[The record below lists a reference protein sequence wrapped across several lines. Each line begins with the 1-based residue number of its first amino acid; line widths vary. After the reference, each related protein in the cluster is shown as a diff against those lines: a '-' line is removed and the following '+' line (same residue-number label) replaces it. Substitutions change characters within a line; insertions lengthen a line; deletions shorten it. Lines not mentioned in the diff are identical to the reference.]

1 MWRLP
6 EEEDLEI
13 AYLSH
18 LFDKMSESYKIFW
31 FQAIVN
37 GVIGGQTV
45 FTYEKLLNEMI
56 ADAWYMVSEY
66 RLNLG
71 PADNLEALVHYARQT
86 SGLKS
91 SEKREKIL
99 EYLQSSEDKEL
110 KRKKR
115 TLSLNV
121 PYRLQAPFM
130 DTVRGKEWNVSER
143 KLVEK
148 INREKRLMYYFLEI
162 QGLQSRIEVVSE
174 WREYIRRN
182 QEILKGWIQYHLIQY
197 LQRRNP
203 NVPGISRKLYP
214 PQKRNLERVN
224 QYWRL
229 LSEVMP
235 VRDIY
240 GDEVLSAKNITIDHF
255 VPWSYV
261 AHDELWNLS
270 PTTRRTNSKKSNFL
284 PVWDVYFPRLCEWEY
299 LSYQAR
305 WKFERVE
312 EEFERCRK
320 EHINSDEVWT
330 KLYREGLTKEAFS
343 KNLEEI
349 LLPVYQS
356 AHNMGF
362 VEWKYQKGRDLSGF
376 EEVF

>member
-1 MWRLP
+1 MLRLP
-6 EEEDLEI
+6 EEENLEI

-18 LFDKMSESYKIFW
+18 LFDNMSESYKIFW

-37 GVIGGQTV
+37 GVVRGQAV
-45 FTYEKLLNEMI
+45 FTYEELLDEMV

-71 PADNLEALVHYARQT
+71 PSDNLEALVHYVRKI
-86 SGLKS
+86 SGIKS
-91 SEKREKIL
+91 SEKKEEIL
-99 EYLQSSEDKEL
+99 DYLRQSEDKEL
-110 KRKKR
+110 KKKKR
-115 TLSLNV
+115 TLSLHV
-121 PYRLQAPFM
+121 PYRLQAPFIEG
-130 DTVRGKEWNVSER
+130 VRGKEWNVSER

-148 INREKRLMYYFLEI
+148 INLEKRLIYYFLEI
-162 QGLQSRIEVVSE
+162 EGLQSKIEVAAE
-174 WREYIRRN
+174 WREYIRKN
-182 QEILKGWIQYHLIQY
+182 QEILKGWIQYHLIRY

-203 NVPGISRKLYP
+203 NVPGISNKLYP
-214 PQKRNLERVN
+214 PKKRKLEQVN
-224 QYWRL
+224 RYWRL
-229 LSEVMP
+229 ISQVMP

-240 GDEVLSAKNITIDHF
+240 ENEVLAATDITIDHF

-270 PTTRRTNSKKSNFL
+270 PTTRNANSKKSNHL
-284 PVWDVYFPRLCEWEY
+284 PVWDVYFPRLCELEY

-305 WKFERVE
+305 WKFGRVQ

-320 EHINSDEVWT
+320 EHVNSDEVWA
-330 KLYREGLTKEAFS
+330 KLYREGLTREVFCQ
-343 KNLEEI
+343 NLEEI

-362 VEWKYQKGRDLSGF
+362 GEWKYQ
-376 EEVF
+376 E

>member
-6 EEEDLEI
+6 EEENLEI

-37 GVIGGQTV
+37 GVARGQAV
-45 FTYEKLLNEMI
+45 FTYEELLDEMV

-71 PADNLEALVHYARQT
+71 PSDNLEALVCYVREI
-86 SGLKS
+86 SGMKS
-91 SEKREKIL
+91 SEKREEIL
-99 EYLQSSEDKEL
+99 DYLRRSKDKEL
-110 KRKKR
+110 RKKKR
-115 TLSLNV
+115 TLCLHV

-130 DTVRGKEWNVSER
+130 ESVRGKEWNVPER

-148 INREKRLMYYFLEI
+148 INLEERLIYYFLEI
-162 QGLQSRIEVVSE
+162 DGLQSKIEVVKE

-182 QEILKGWIQYHLIQY
+182 QEILRGWIQCHLIQY

-203 NVPGISRKLYP
+203 NVPGISNKLCPPKKRKLEP
-214 PQKRNLERVN
+214 VIR
-224 QYWRL
+224 YWRL
-229 LSEVMP
+229 ISQIMP

-240 GDEVLSAKNITIDHF
+240 KNEVLGAKDITIDHF

-270 PTTRRTNSKKSNFL
+270 PTTRNANSKKSNRL
-284 PVWDVYFPRLCEWEY
+284 PVWDVYFPRLCELEY

-305 WKFERVE
+305 WKFNEVQ
-312 EEFERCRK
+312 EEFERCRR
-320 EHINSDEVWT
+320 EHINSDEVWM
-330 KLYREGLTKEAFS
+330 KLYRGGLTKEMFCQ
-343 KNLEEI
+343 NLEEI

-362 VEWKYQKGRDLSGF
+362 GEWEYRD
-376 EEVF
+376 